1 MNFDHVGK
9 AYLCLFQVATFKG
22 WIQIMNDA
30 IDSREVLAINQLLN
44 IVCFSIWF
52 PRNINRPTNV
62 FLLLLFF
69 LPLCHYAQIDK
80 QPIRETNIYMYLYF
94 VFFIIFGSFFTL
106 NLFIGVI
113 IDNFNEQKK
122 KAGGSLEMFM
132 TEDQKKYYNAMK
144 KMGSKKPLKAI
155 PRPRVIEPNFLFS
168 TFYYSIFIIFP
179 PVFLLSFSSTFI
191 YSCTRIFTVW
201 NSTNFSFVLFPIC
214 LMSSLNMIQ

>member
-1 MNFDHVGK
+1 MLVGWFVW
-9 AYLCLFQVATFKG
+9 LQVG
-22 WIQIMNDA
+22 
-30 IDSREVLAINQLLN
+30 
-44 IVCFSIWF
+44 
-52 PRNINRPTNV
+52 
-62 FLLLLFF
+62 
-69 LPLCHYAQIDK
+69 K

-155 PRPRVIEPNFLFS
+155 PRPRVSVPE
-168 TFYYSIFIIFP
+168 IIIHRN
-179 PVFLLSFSSTFI
+179 VKNLL
-191 YSCTRIFTVW
+191 
-201 NSTNFSFVLFPIC
+201 
-214 LMSSLNMIQ
+214 

>member
-1 MNFDHVGK
+1 MNHTTLSHEIIPDKNACDVENYTWENSPMNFDHVGK

-30 IDSREVLAINQLLN
+30 IDSREVG
-44 IVCFSIWF
+44 
-52 PRNINRPTNV
+52 
-62 FLLLLFF
+62 
-69 LPLCHYAQIDK
+69 K

-155 PRPRVIEPNFLFS
+155 PRPKVIKKLKYLIYPKVCTLLCRFASHKIMSCFFFIFS
-168 TFYYSIFIIFP
+168 GD
-179 PVFLLSFSSTFI
+179 
-191 YSCTRIFTVW
+191 RK
-201 NSTNFSFVLFPIC
+201 
-214 LMSSLNMIQ
+214 Q

>member
-1 MNFDHVGK
+1 MNN
-9 AYLCLFQVATFKG
+9 FQFKQLLVCPKLR
-22 WIQIMNDA
+22 I
-30 IDSREVLAINQLLN
+30 IDSG
-44 IVCFSIWF
+44 
-52 PRNINRPTNV
+52 
-62 FLLLLFF
+62 LLL
-69 LPLCHYAQIDK
+69 QVGR

-155 PRPRVIEPNFLFS
+155 PRPKV
-168 TFYYSIFIIFP
+168 TY
-179 PVFLLSFSSTFI
+179 
-191 YSCTRIFTVW
+191 
-201 NSTNFSFVLFPIC
+201 
-214 LMSSLNMIQ
+214 